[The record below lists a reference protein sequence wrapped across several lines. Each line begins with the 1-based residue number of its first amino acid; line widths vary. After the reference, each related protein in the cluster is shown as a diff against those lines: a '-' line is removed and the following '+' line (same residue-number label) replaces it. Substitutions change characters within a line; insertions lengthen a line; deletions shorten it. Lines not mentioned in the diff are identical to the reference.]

1 MWQRYT
7 WDRKSGTW
15 TPGGYHISTPG
26 SVLLVVKGLK
36 FHTLRRI
43 QVMQIWQEK
52 LGDGLRVDGVFSGP
66 ETWISGKEGLSITV
80 PGTGSSQCPTQ
91 PQVSNIHYQHQR
103 PMISPCLTALKSIPS
118 KNWAQLSQQ
127 KPFTQPNFPTRAQG
141 ARHPLHS
148 THCSLMFFESH
159 HSLGVHPA
167 CMHWNCH
174 LLS

>member
-1 MWQRYT
+1 MLR
-7 WDRKSGTW
+7 
-15 TPGGYHISTPG
+15 G
-26 SVLLVVKGLK
+26 SN
-36 FHTLRRI
+36 FTTLPRI
-43 QVMQIWQEK
+43 QVMQIWTGK
-52 LGDGLRVDGVFSGP
+52 IGGWTPSWRRFFRARNLNLWKGGPLDHRSRYWVFTMSNPTSGR
-66 ETWISGKEGLSITV
+66 
-80 PGTGSSQCPTQ
+80 
-91 PQVSNIHYQHQR
+91 SNISYQHQR
-103 PMISPCLTALKSIPS
+103 PMISPDSRLCLTALKSIPS

-174 LLS
+174 LLSEAL